1 MPKRCVAAGCSNY
14 PSEHISLFS
23 FPKDEELRN
32 QWTKQVQR
40 TRGSWVP
47 TASSVLCSEHF
58 PARVIKPTAVPSI
71 FTAEDG
77 TSGTKQHRAMP
88 NVKIKGEQEE
98 LEPKKITETKEEQ
111 EPTKEHDELW
121 IYEDEGQME
130 TCENIFHNEPEQRL
144 IVAMK
149 KEPDPM
155 QIKQEPEQMKEEPEP
170 VEIKVEPSL
179 YYCTDSN
186 GTRTFSRGIR
196 TCIEEMERSFQ

>member
-58 PARVIKPTAVPSI
+58 PAHCFEEAPGLKEAFGLKVRYRRVIKPTAVPSI

-77 TSGTKQHRAMP
+77 TSGTKHYFFY
-88 NVKIKGEQEE
+88 
-98 LEPKKITETKEEQ
+98 KK
-111 EPTKEHDELW
+111 
-121 IYEDEGQME
+121 
-130 TCENIFHNEPEQRL
+130 
-144 IVAMK
+144 
-149 KEPDPM
+149 
-155 QIKQEPEQMKEEPEP
+155 
-170 VEIKVEPSL
+170 
-179 YYCTDSN
+179 
-186 GTRTFSRGIR
+186 
-196 TCIEEMERSFQ
+196 

>member
-1 MPKRCVAAGCSNY
+1 MSANHAAITSKRS
-14 PSEHISLFS
+14 S
-23 FPKDEELRN
+23 FLDLK
-32 QWTKQVQR
+32 
-40 TRGSWVP
+40 
-47 TASSVLCSEHF
+47 
-58 PARVIKPTAVPSI
+58 
-71 FTAEDG
+71 
-77 TSGTKQHRAMP
+77 MP

-130 TCENIFHNEPEQRL
+130 TCENIFHNEPEQQL

-155 QIKQEPEQMKEEPEP
+155 QIKQEPEPEQMKEEPEPLLIKLEPEP